1 MVVIQFLL
9 YEYFT
14 TGKVL
19 LLRNQNTLSQGKIR
33 KGDDVA
39 DDDDHN
45 AVGTSVPPEQV
56 TETLCT

>member
-1 MVVIQFLL
+1 MILL
-9 YEYFT
+9 NGYFT

-19 LLRNQNTLSQGKIR
+19 LLRNQNTLSQGEMR

-45 AVGTSVPPEQV
+45 AVGTSVSQDQV
-56 TETLCT
+56 TATLCT